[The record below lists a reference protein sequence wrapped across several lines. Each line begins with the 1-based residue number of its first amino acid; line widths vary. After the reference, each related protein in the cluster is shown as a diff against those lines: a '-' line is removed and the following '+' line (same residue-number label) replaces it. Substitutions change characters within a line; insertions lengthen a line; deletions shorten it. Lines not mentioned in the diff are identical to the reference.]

1 VPKLDDPA
9 AANSALQSENVR
21 IRLEAHRAMPGCA
34 TCHNTLDPIGMGLEN
49 FDAIGRFRTKYPNG
63 DAVDSSGVLPDGQK
77 FQDLKQL
84 AAILSAPTETRLIDC
99 ASKKM
104 MTYALSRPVVTS
116 DDPYLKQIRDSW
128 KGGNM
133 KELLKQVVLN
143 DTFRYRR
150 GEK

>member
-1 VPKLDDPA
+1 
-9 AANSALQSENVR
+9 
-21 IRLEAHRAMPGCA
+21 MPGCA

-84 AAILSAPTETRLIDC
+84 AAILSAPTEARLTDC

-104 MTYALSRPVVTS
+104 MTYALSRPVVAS

-128 KGGNM
+128 RGGNM

-143 DTFRYRR
+143 DTFRFRR